1 MIVVLAPT
9 SQLASDTLRFE
20 PPPSL
25 TVEAEYGAF
34 VLEGSVYTAA
44 HHQPLGSPYVGRHLT
59 PFGRP
64 APCNDN
70 SIPKLSDNDVA
81 LISHID
87 LDTLGGL
94 MRATDQF
101 IDNGVFWFYA
111 EHIDTNG
118 LHKAKKDHPCWV
130 LINGINAWINDNQ
143 PEIDTTRINDV
154 TDFCYKAFDFIK
166 EALQDGEVATLMG
179 ASRIS
184 SQEKLDESSLVS
196 QKPSGLVIRRT
207 TGEKVN
213 HLYRDGIA
221 IVSYNEAKRNI
232 RISTSDLIPNFSC
245 RRLAQEWW
253 GDRAGGHDQIA
264 GSDRG
269 RLMSESDFQQA
280 IERFEEA
287 LIKTRS
293 RHGK

>member
-9 SQLASDTLRFE
+9 SQLASDTLRFD

-25 TVEAEYGAF
+25 TVGAEYDAF
-34 VLEGSVYTAA
+34 VLEGSVYTSA

-59 PFGRP
+59 PFGKP

-94 MRATDQF
+94 MRATDKF

-118 LHKAKKDHPCWV
+118 LHKAKTDHPCWV
-130 LINGINAWINDNQ
+130 LVNGINAWIDENKPD
-143 PEIDTTRINDV
+143 IDTTRINDV
-154 TDFCYKAFDFIK
+154 TDFCYEAFDFIK
-166 EALQDGEVATLMG
+166 EALQDGAEATRMG
-179 ASRIS
+179 EIQIS
-184 SQEKLDESSLVS
+184 SQEKLDEISLVS
-196 QKPSGLVIRRT
+196 QRPSGLVIRRT

-221 IVSYNEAKRNI
+221 IISYNEAKRNI
-232 RISTSDLIPNFSC
+232 MISTANPMSNFSC

-253 GDRAGGHDQIA
+253 GDRAGGDDQVA
-264 GSDRG
+264 RSDRG
-269 RLMSESDFQQA
+269 KLMSEEDFQQA
-280 IERFEEA
+280 IERFEEV
-287 LIKTRS
+287 LIRAK
-293 RHGK
+293 K